1 MESNRIYTI
10 KYVAKRTGLSPH
22 AIRAWERRYG
32 AVVPHRSTKNRRL
45 YSEEDVYRL
54 QLLKTTTDAGHN
66 ISQVAQ
72 LNSDELADLVQRD
85 VAVIPQSGR
94 GGQKSLQLA
103 SKVNYYQECLSAV
116 LDFDADGLEKTYD
129 QAAIDLTRAALLR
142 AVIVPLFRE
151 IGKLWHRGSLKI
163 VNEHMATTVTRTFLL
178 NMSRTTEIPESAP
191 KIVVATTL
199 GQWHDVGALTVALT
213 AAENGWHPIY
223 YGPNLPAEE
232 IATGAKQSNARAVA
246 ISITHILNQHALVAE
261 LRKLKRHIGPNIALF
276 VGGRAVGDQRL
287 LLNEIDAKLIE
298 DFEEFSSELDSLLVE
313 DEA

>member
-1 MESNRIYTI
+1 M
-10 KYVAKRTGLSPH
+10 
-22 AIRAWERRYG
+22 
-32 AVVPHRSTKNRRL
+32 
-45 YSEEDVYRL
+45 

-66 ISQVAQ
+66 TSQGAQ
-72 LNSDELADLVQRD
+72 LNSDELADLVQCD

-94 GGQKSLQLA
+94 RVQKPLQLA

-116 LDFDADGLEKTYD
+116 LDLDADGLEKTYD
-129 QAAIDLTRAALLR
+129 RAAIDLTKAALLR

-178 NMSRTTEIPESAP
+178 NMLRTTKISESAP
-191 KIVVATTL
+191 KIVMATTL

-213 AAENGWHPIY
+213 AAENEWHPIY

-232 IATGAKQSNARAVA
+232 IATGAEQSNARAVA
-246 ISITHILNQHALVAE
+246 ISITHTLNQHALVAE
-261 LRKLKRHIGPNIALF
+261 LRKLKRYIGPNIALF

-287 LLNEIDAKLIE
+287 LLNEIYVKFEDENGEEYFCPINPVADNRIVSEWEIE
-298 DFEEFSSELDSLLVE
+298 ECVEVSTDSLL
-313 DEA
+313 